1 MQGIIIS
8 LVCCLLVRLILLV
21 LFQDWMSG
29 LRVMKESDL
38 PLNLHLSPL
47 STGGGHRIHFESC
60 TVVGNIARLG
70 RAQSATEV
78 SFCPVKRGVLWR
90 LEILE

>member
-1 MQGIIIS
+1 MMQGTVIS
-8 LVCCLLVRLILLV
+8 LVYCLLVRLILLV

-47 STGGGHRIHFESC
+47 SIGGGHRVHF
-60 TVVGNIARLG
+60 
-70 RAQSATEV
+70 
-78 SFCPVKRGVLWR
+78 
-90 LEILE
+90 

>member
-1 MQGIIIS
+1 MTQGIVIS
-8 LVCCLLVRLILLV
+8 LVYRLLVRLMLLV

-47 STGGGHRIHFESC
+47 SVGGGHRVHF
-60 TVVGNIARLG
+60 
-70 RAQSATEV
+70 
-78 SFCPVKRGVLWR
+78 
-90 LEILE
+90 